1 VAESSKKESLISS
14 GKRHILYDASLIE
27 HPRAE
32 LFDIDSAQQA
42 ADEHSLAQ
50 GRGHAVFFKHD
61 GIDLVLKHYQRGGKM
76 AALLGDRYIGLN
88 CGKSRSFNEWRL
100 LKHMRELNLPVPL
113 PVAAYCTLHGFFYRA
128 YLVTRQIHNVVTLA
142 DHLMHG
148 ECDKAGWQSI
158 GACIRRFHDAS
169 IYHADLNARNILL
182 NAGSGDVYLVD
193 FDKGAIRQLGE
204 SWKAAN
210 LARLQ
215 RSLLKF
221 KSLNKVFHFE
231 QHDWN
236 ALLDGYKN
244 DG

>member
-1 VAESSKKESLISS
+1 MAESSNKESLISS

-42 ADEHSLAQ
+42 ADEHSLAE
-50 GRGHAVFFKHD
+50 GRGQAVFFKHE

-88 CGKSRSFNEWRL
+88 CGKSRSFKEWRL
-100 LKHMRELNLPVPL
+100 LKYMHELNLPVPV
-113 PVAAYCTLHGFFYRA
+113 PVAACCTRAGLFYRA
-128 YLVTRQIHNVVTLA
+128 DLVMRQIHNVVTLA
-142 DHLMHG
+142 DHLMH
-148 ECDKAGWQSI
+148 EKCDQAGWQSI

-169 IYHADLNARNILL
+169 ICHADLNARNILL
-182 NAGSGDVYLVD
+182 NAGSGDVYLID
-193 FDKGAIRQLGE
+193 FDKGAMRYLGDA
-204 SWKAAN
+204 WKASN

-221 KSLNKVFHFE
+221 KSLNQVFHFE

-244 DG
+244 SG